1 MNSTS
6 YSQAA
11 VNRVWARQLFRLLEQ
26 FGVRHACIAPGSR
39 STPLTLEA
47 QAIDSIDVH
56 THFDER
62 GLGFMALG
70 MAKVHQAPIAIVVT
84 SGTAVANLLPAV
96 AEANLTGEKLV
107 ILTADRPP
115 ELIGIGANQAIVQQG
130 LFSSH
135 VTEAV
140 DLPCP
145 TIDALSQTLIHP
157 VREALLKQQNKGGAI
172 HLNCPFREP
181 LYVDDEADVDALFF
195 ELPPIETVSRAP
207 RNQSPDAISLKPQ
220 GLVIIGSLSLKDAQ
234 KAKQFAQRLGWPV
247 LCDIQSG
254 VSSEFSGYDVWLP
267 LCRERAFSNV
277 MQVVQF
283 GARVVSKRLN
293 QWLVEQHQL
302 NASFDY
308 HVVTSDWRRCDPN
321 RLSATQHHSD
331 IGDWI
336 DLQSYQ
342 TTSLSEYLL
351 EKHAAAQLLLALD
364 THSQTQQSINEVGLA
379 HALSQLSPHWDLFV
393 GNSLIVRLM
402 DMYSRLNDIEV
413 YSNRGAS
420 GIDGLVATAS
430 GVAQLRARPM
440 VTVVGDTS
448 MLYDLNS
455 LARLSSVSTP
465 SVIVVVNNDGGAI
478 FDMLPVDPVHREKLY
493 QMPHGLQFNMAA
505 KMFGLDYAKPK
516 TVQSLLARI
525 EQHLDTGSGALLI
538 EAMVEP
544 GQAKQHIATLKNTL
558 AQTLHE
564 SN

>member
-1 MNSTS
+1 MIPTS
-6 YSQAA
+6 HSQAA

-26 FGVRHACIAPGSR
+26 FGVRHVCIAPGSR

-47 QAIDSIDVH
+47 QANNAIEVH

-62 GLGFMALG
+62 GLGFVALG

-107 ILTADRPP
+107 LLTADRPP

-130 LFSSH
+130 LFSTH

-145 TIDALSQTLIHP
+145 TIDALSQALIQP
-157 VREALLKQQNKGGAI
+157 VRDALLNQQHKGGAI

-181 LYVDDEADVDALFF
+181 LYVDNEAEVDALFC
-195 ELPPIETVSRAP
+195 ELPPLATVSR
-207 RNQSPDAISLKPQ
+207 SPKKHSADAISLKSQ
-220 GLVIIGSLSLKDAQ
+220 GLVIIGSLSLNDAQ
-234 KAKQFAQRLGWPV
+234 KAKQFAQQVGWPV

-267 LCRERAFSNV
+267 LCPTRAFSDV
-277 MQVVQF
+277 TQVVQF

-302 NASFDY
+302 NASLDY
-308 HVVTSDWRRCDPN
+308 HVVSSDWRLCDPN
-321 RLSATQHHSD
+321 RLNATQHHSD

-336 DLQSYQ
+336 DVQTYQS
-342 TTSLSEYLL
+342 TSLSEYTQ
-351 EKHAAAQLLLALD
+351 EKRAATQLLLALD
-364 THSQTQQSINEVGLA
+364 THSQTHQPINEVGIA
-379 HALSQLSPHWDLFV
+379 HALSQLSSQWDLFV

-402 DMYSRLNDIEV
+402 DMYSRLNTIEV

-455 LARLSSVSTP
+455 LARLSSISTP
-465 SVIVVVNNDGGAI
+465 LVIVVVNNDGGAI
-478 FDMLPVDPVHREKLY
+478 FDMLPVDPDHREKLY
-493 QMPHGLQFNMAA
+493 QMPHGFQFKMAA
-505 KMFGLDYAKPK
+505 QMFGLDYAMPK
-516 TVQSLLARI
+516 TVQSLLARM
-525 EQHLDTGSGALLI
+525 EQHLKTGSGALLI
-538 EAMVEP
+538 EAVVEP
-544 GQAKQHIATLKNTL
+544 GQAKQHIATLKNSL

-564 SN
+564 TD